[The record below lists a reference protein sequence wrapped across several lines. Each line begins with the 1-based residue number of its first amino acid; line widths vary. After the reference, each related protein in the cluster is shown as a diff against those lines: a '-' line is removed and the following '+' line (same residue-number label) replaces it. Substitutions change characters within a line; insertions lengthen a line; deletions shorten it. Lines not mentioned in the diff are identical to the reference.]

1 MIREGAALKIVCS
14 PGKRGLSVVA
24 PTFGPIMWESLT
36 NEDSAE
42 LLEEKL
48 KGIQESRLGEH
59 IGTVSQWHQVPM
71 SHIGSFVVLNG
82 LTGFGFS
89 VSGMRWAAAVMQ
101 RMGED
106 WCLSFTEHLSSLQ
119 VRGDHL
125 PIVFSTKDDPNK
137 KKVREALGIFIWRYL
152 VTPSFWMG
160 PGTTPGF

>member
-1 MIREGAALKIVCS
+1 MCFVCLLIHWCDS
-14 PGKRGLSVVA
+14 RGSRLEDRTFSWERGLSVVA

-48 KGIQESRLGEH
+48 KGIQESRLGGLGEH

-82 LTGFGFS
+82 LMGFGFS

-101 RMGED
+101 RMGE
-106 WCLSFTEHLSSLQ
+106 EPPGPRRSSSYCFF
-119 VRGDHL
+119 R
-125 PIVFSTKDDPNK
+125 
-137 KKVREALGIFIWRYL
+137 RR
-152 VTPSFWMG
+152 
-160 PGTTPGF
+160 TTPTKRR